1 MKMCSGDA
9 NCRSGDGIV
18 FSRIEIFYSDRVLL
32 VIGLSCFQ
40 SGELSVG

>member
-1 MKMCSGDA
+1 MNNEMCLGDA

-18 FSRIEIFYSDRVLL
+18 FSRIEIVYLDRVLS

-40 SGELSVG
+40 SGELN

>member
-18 FSRIEIFYSDRVLL
+18 SSRIEIVHSDRVLS
-32 VIGLSCFQ
+32 VIGLSYLQ
-40 SGELSVG
+40 SGELSCN